1 MCYQKDTLILL
12 YNVHVCASMCRCEGV
27 LYKYYF
33 VPQLMEKIPRI
44 TEPSVSDVKLFR
56 DFWMYCIIMGFSEA
70 QKGEAMPPPS
80 SHVSDVC

>member
-1 MCYQKDTLILL
+1 
-12 YNVHVCASMCRCEGV
+12 
-27 LYKYYF
+27 
-33 VPQLMEKIPRI
+33 MEKIPRI

-80 SHVSDVC
+80 SHVSDVCWTMLFPINEWLVSLIWPICSDKDFDRRE